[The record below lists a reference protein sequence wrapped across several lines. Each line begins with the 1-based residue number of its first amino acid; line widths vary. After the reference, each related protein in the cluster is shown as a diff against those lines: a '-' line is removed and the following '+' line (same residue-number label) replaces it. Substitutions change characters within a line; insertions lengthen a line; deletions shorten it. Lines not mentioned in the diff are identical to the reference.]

1 MTWRGFG
8 IFILS
13 KALKLPTRIY
23 GAATGP
29 EEGVGA
35 RPVLHI
41 FKACGFKNMLVPL
54 PVRASGSL
62 KAKEM
67 GSLVKYSPDLS

>member
-13 KALKLPTRIY
+13 KALKLLTRIY
-23 GAATGP
+23 GAATG
-29 EEGVGA
+29 EEG
-35 RPVLHI
+35 

-54 PVRASGSL
+54 PVRASGS
-62 KAKEM
+62 
-67 GSLVKYSPDLS
+67 VPTWKYLFREP

>member
-23 GAATGP
+23 GAATG
-29 EEGVGA
+29 EEGVRA

-54 PVRASGSL
+54 PVRASGS
-62 KAKEM
+62 
-67 GSLVKYSPDLS
+67 VPTWKYLFREP